1 MRYAF
6 VVALIPLFM
15 PAPLAAL
22 VAPVIAGAK
31 ALGGVALRG
40 LAGRAAQTGL
50 GAAAKEG
57 AKGAAAKEGAK
68 GAAKGGMKE
77 GSKAAK
83 EGVDRAKLMDFARD
97 AGQQHMQR
105 QQMEQQKQ
113 QKHLDSTRQAAERS
127 RGGTTSGFGQ

>member
-57 AKGAAAKEGAK
+57 AKGAA
-68 GAAKGGMKE
+68 KGGMKE
-77 GSKAAK
+77 GAKAAK

-105 QQMEQQKQ
+105 QQIEQQKQ

>member
-1 MRYAF
+1 
-6 VVALIPLFM
+6 M

-31 ALGGVALRG
+31 ALGSVALQG

-50 GAAAKEG
+50 GAAAKKG
-57 AKGAAAKEGAK
+57 AKAAAEGGLKEGAK
-68 GAAKGGMKE
+68 AAAKN
-77 GSKAAK
+77 
-83 EGVDRAKLMDFARD
+83 VDRAKLMDFAQN

>member
-15 PAPLAAL
+15 PLPAL

-31 ALGGVALRG
+31 ALGSVALQG

-57 AKGAAAKEGAK
+57 AKAAAE
-68 GAAKGGMKE
+68 GGMKE
-77 GSKAAK
+77 GAKAAAK
-83 EGVDRAKLMDFARD
+83 NVDRAKLMDFAQN

-113 QKHLDSTRQAAERS
+113 QRHLESTRQAAERS

>member
-6 VVALIPLFM
+6 VVALIPPFM

-40 LAGRAAQTGL
+40 LAGRAAQTGV

-57 AKGAAAKEGAK
+57 AKGGI
-68 GAAKGGMKE
+68 KE

-105 QQMEQQKQ
+105 QQMENQKQ
-113 QKHLDSTRQAAERS
+113 QKHLESTRQAAERS

>member
-57 AKGAAAKEGAK
+57 AKGAAKEGMKEGAK
-68 GAAKGGMKE
+68 A
-77 GSKAAK
+77 AAK

-105 QQMEQQKQ
+105 QQIERQKQ

>member
-6 VVALIPLFM
+6 VVALIPPFM

-31 ALGGVALRG
+31 ALGSMALQG
-40 LAGRAAQTGL
+40 LAGRAVQAGV

-57 AKGAAAKEGAK
+57 AKAVAQGGLKEGAK
-68 GAAKGGMKE
+68 AAAKN
-77 GSKAAK
+77 
-83 EGVDRAKLMDFARD
+83 VDRAKLMNFAQN

-113 QKHLDSTRQAAERS
+113 QKHLESTRQAAERS

>member
-1 MRYAF
+1 
-6 VVALIPLFM
+6 M

-57 AKGAAAKEGAK
+57 
-68 GAAKGGMKE
+68 AKGGMKE

>member
-6 VVALIPLFM
+6 IVALIPPFM

-40 LAGRAAQTGL
+40 LAGQAAKEGL

-57 AKGAAAKEGAK
+57 AKGAARGDQ
-68 GAAKGGMKE
+68 GPQRPVPQRRLSLPAASVALTLLQLLRLDNYPEKTLLYMRLPFDKSLGHLLGNMDQE
-77 GSKAAK
+77 
-83 EGVDRAKLMDFARD
+83 KL
-97 AGQQHMQR
+97 
-105 QQMEQQKQ
+105 
-113 QKHLDSTRQAAERS
+113 
-127 RGGTTSGFGQ
+127 

>member
-6 VVALIPLFM
+6 VVALIPPFM

-57 AKGAAAKEGAK
+57 AKGAAQGGLKEGAK
-68 GAAKGGMKE
+68 AAAKN
-77 GSKAAK
+77 
-83 EGVDRAKLMDFARD
+83 VDRAKLMDFAQN

-105 QQMEQQKQ
+105 QQMERQKQ
-113 QKHLDSTRQAAERS
+113 QKHLETTRQAAERS